1 MTVEP
6 ACTLLQKLFCD
17 LALAEQS
24 GGCASVCGTVGCVLE
39 SNLWPTARAADLG
52 GLMAA
57 RLTAYVVV
65 GIVAATLIAGL
76 IVGAQRDENDGP
88 IDIIIHNAKVYTA
101 DGRAEALATRGN
113 QILRVGSEREV
124 MRLQRPQTTM
134 IDARGAAV
142 VPGFNDAHV
151 HFINGGLSLE
161 RVDLTGALTVDE
173 ITSRVRMWAESNA
186 DDPWVLGGGWYY
198 QPFPNGLPTR
208 QQLDAIVAERPV
220 QLISYDGHS
229 SWVNSRAL
237 TLAGITKATP
247 NPPNGIIVKDPRT
260 GEPTG
265 VLKEAAMELVSRRVP
280 PATKSDRATALRAA
294 VAEANRF
301 GITSVQSVGDTHDDL
316 EFYGEAKEAGDLTV
330 RVYSALNAPLVIN
343 QASLDEFD
351 RAMTRYPDDPVL
363 KGGAVKLVLDGVIEA
378 HTAALLEPYASD
390 PSTGTPA
397 IDADE
402 FNRMVRLLDARGLQ
416 VLTHASGDRA
426 VRMALNAY
434 EHAVRSNP
442 VPKRGR
448 RHRVEHAELI
458 DAADVPRFGA
468 LGVLASMQP
477 FRGSPSPLQTDIWLR
492 NIGVE
497 RASRG
502 WPYASVSAKAGR
514 LAFGSDWPGV
524 PLDPMLVLHTAVT
537 RTTPENLPEGG
548 WYPDERLKLEAALE
562 AYTSGAAWASFD
574 EQRKGTLAKGMLAD
588 VVVLTEDIFSAPA
601 SRLASTRVAMT
612 IFDGKIVYRRDNQT
626 N

>member
-1 MTVEP
+1 
-6 ACTLLQKLFCD
+6 
-17 LALAEQS
+17 
-24 GGCASVCGTVGCVLE
+24 
-39 SNLWPTARAADLG
+39 
-52 GLMAA
+52 MAA

-88 IDIIIHNAKVYTA
+88 IDIIIHNANLYTA
-101 DGRAEALATRGN
+101 DGPADALAIRGN
-113 QILRVGSEREV
+113 QILRVGTEREV

-151 HFINGGLSLE
+151 HFISGGLSLE
-161 RVDLTGALTVDE
+161 RVDLSAALTVDD
-173 ITSRVRMWAESNA
+173 ITSQLRMWAESNA
-186 DDPWVLGGGWYY
+186 DEPWVLGGGWHY

-208 QQLDAIVAERPV
+208 QQLDAIVADRPA
-220 QLISYDGHS
+220 QLTSYDGHS
-229 SWVNSRAL
+229 AWVNSRAL
-237 TLAGITKATP
+237 KLAGITKATP
-247 NPPNGIIVKDPRT
+247 NPTNGVIVKDPRT

-265 VLKEAAMELVSRRVP
+265 VLKEAAIELVSRLLP
-280 PATKSDRATALRAA
+280 PPTKSDRATALRAA

-301 GITSVQSVGDTHDDL
+301 GITSIQSAGDSREDL
-316 EFYGEAKEAGDLTV
+316 EFYGDAREAGDLTV
-330 RVYSALNAPLVIN
+330 RVYSALNVPAALDD
-343 QASLDEFD
+343 ASLDDLD
-351 RAMTRYPDDPVL
+351 RAMARYSDDPLL

-378 HTAALLEPYASD
+378 RTAALLEPYANDTAS
-390 PSTGTPA
+390 GTPA
-397 IDADE
+397 IDADA
-402 FNRMVRLLDARGLQ
+402 FNRMVRLLDARGWQ
-416 VLTHASGDRA
+416 ILTHAAGDRA

-434 EHAVRSNP
+434 EHAVRSNA

-458 DAADVPRFGA
+458 DVADIPRFGA

-477 FRGSPSPLQTDIWLR
+477 FRGSPSPIQTDVWLR
-492 NIGVE
+492 NVGPE

-537 RTTPENLPEGG
+537 RTTPEHLPEGG
-548 WYPDERLKLEAALE
+548 WYPDERIKLEAALD

-588 VVVLTEDIFSAPA
+588 VVVLTEDIFEAPA

-612 IFDGKIVYRRDNQT
+612 IFDGKIVYRRDSQT